1 LIELAEHSRILLVVD
16 DEELRT
22 RYEMVLRLCGF
33 QPVWISSHSAFDDL
47 PSDVMAACVFSDHRP
62 AREAICA
69 CLLAQAIPVVRIDPF
84 IRHGREH
91 LPFDVVLPATSPP
104 RRLITAL
111 HHLVPNGARPS

>member
-1 LIELAEHSRILLVVD
+1 LLVLD
-16 DEELRT
+16 DEELRV

-33 QPVWISSHSAFDDL
+33 VPVWVSSHSALDRL
-47 PSDVMAACVFSDHRP
+47 PENLLAACVFSDHRP

-69 CLLAQAIPVVRIDPF
+69 RLLAQAVPVVRIDPF

-111 HHLVPNGARPS
+111 HHLVPNGSRLS

>member
-1 LIELAEHSRILLVVD
+1 MTEQPRILLVVD
-16 DEELRT
+16 DEELRV

-33 QPVWISSHSAFDDL
+33 QPVWISSQAVLEELPGDL
-47 PSDVMAACVFSDHRP
+47 MAACVFSDHRP

-69 CLLAQAIPVVRIDPF
+69 HLLAQAVPVVRIDPF

>member
-1 LIELAEHSRILLVVD
+1 LPEQPRVLLVVD
-16 DEELRT
+16 DDELRA

-33 QPVWISSHSAFDDL
+33 QPVWVSSQAALEPL
-47 PSDVMAACVFSDHRP
+47 PDGLIAACVFSDHRP

-69 CLLAQAIPVVRIDPF
+69 RLLASAVPVVRIDPF

-91 LPFDVVLPATSPP
+91 LPFDVVVPATGSP
-104 RRLITAL
+104 RQLITAL